1 MSKAASHPETMPV
14 NSTTA
19 ISVLAKEK
27 IRMQVPRYQEGSL
40 SLQERK
46 RQPAVWVFRYY
57 VGGDGNRVYK
67 KIRVGSIIE
76 FPKRKDAEKAVSRL
90 RVDVNA
96 GAAFAPMN
104 LEQLAIHYT
113 NVELPSKAFST
124 REGYRN
130 HLRNHILPQWGNLA
144 LSAIK
149 SVAVEA
155 WLRALKKL
163 DGRPASAGTKSKIRN
178 LMSAMFSHAIRYEWA
193 STNPIAS
200 VRASSKRNRTPDILT
215 LPEFEALVKELPQ
228 CESVMVLI
236 AGTTGLRRSELI
248 ALRWQDVNFALNQI
262 NVTHAIWRNVE
273 GDTKTEASHKPVPI
287 LPFVAEALRQL
298 RVASFYGSDQDF
310 LFPSVRMNG
319 LKPISPDW
327 ILKLHIRPA
336 LERIGIAKR
345 IGWHSFR
352 HGLGTILR
360 QKGVDLKTIQELLR
374 HANCRITMELYLQ
387 SLLDEKRSAQEL
399 AFGGIF
405 S

>member
-1 MSKAASHPETMPV
+1 M
-14 NSTTA
+14 
-19 ISVLAKEK
+19 
-27 IRMQVPRYQEGSL
+27 
-40 SLQERK
+40 
-46 RQPAVWVFRYY
+46 
-57 VGGDGNRVYK
+57 
-67 KIRVGSIIE
+67 
-76 FPKRKDAEKAVSRL
+76 
-90 RVDVNA
+90 
-96 GAAFAPMN
+96 
-104 LEQLAIHYT
+104 
-113 NVELPSKAFST
+113 
-124 REGYRN
+124 
-130 HLRNHILPQWGNLA
+130 
-144 LSAIK
+144 
-149 SVAVEA
+149 
-155 WLRALKKL
+155 
-163 DGRPASAGTKSKIRN
+163 
-178 LMSAMFSHAIRYEWA
+178 MF
-193 STNPIAS
+193 
-200 VRASSKRNRTPDILT
+200 V
-215 LPEFEALVKELPQ
+215 
-228 CESVMVLI
+228 I